1 MTLRTASKG
10 PNAGNQFWGCR
21 NYPNCRGVVNVTGA
35 PNEVKGN
42 VGDTPA
48 SGVGA
53 SRPTNERIPV
63 RWQEIRQRV
72 DYDAEYVSIGSVPG
86 LLKESFEDD
95 ETVRK
100 LLCDSVVL
108 SRSGRATEEVD
119 DHSRLMSAL
128 FLKLLQRG
136 RMPLPTLEIERSS
149 IRAFGLDQHTIDLSK
164 GENHELGWESKSG
177 KRYNIDRDKFVARLS
192 ERRNFELE
200 SEFREPLL
208 DSPYEL
214 DFIIRWMPQNLGD
227 DAGHWITPQAPLDT
241 LIESSSN
248 RQQVAGDARRVDF
261 LVNSPGTDPFVIEI
275 DGPEHSRAVEVDQQR
290 DSSLRRS
297 TGINVIRVTNE
308 EITPGAS
315 AKLEQIKRRFRVAGK
330 DDDDVKQT
338 AEVDGNAKIADFARA
353 CSIGSKIQFV
363 IAQAVERGWLTSDEW
378 NIEVSGAGQAVA
390 GAVLDVLR
398 MYSAYDS
405 LYGGKSRP
413 DKCSIRTDDG
423 KVEAW
428 VWDEGHW
435 RDVEDVEL
443 ATPSLSVLIESD
455 SSPYDEL
462 HRRDVDFIVRP
473 AFLPVEFSVDLH
485 SDFPRT
491 QIPTE
496 NYEDAE
502 PALTFFLQNVFRKQN
517 FRSGQGESIWRTL
530 RQEDTIVLLPTAGGK
545 SIIYQLSGLLMP
557 GITLV
562 IDPIVAL
569 IEDQIYGLRRY
580 GIERVTGIS
589 SALEHTERQA
599 ILRRA
604 ERGEFQFILMAPE
617 RLQSPEF
624 RETVRALRS
633 GSLINL
639 AVIDEA
645 HCVSEWGHEFRP
657 AYLRLADTLRN
668 ICRDISG
675 TAPPLLAL
683 TGTASRAV
691 LRDMMI
697 ELGID
702 QSQSDNVVRPVSFDR
717 EELKFEIRR
726 ERSSRTGMVALR
738 RVFQSLPHRF
748 PGQSTQFYNPRGR
761 DTSSGIVFVRT
772 VNAREWGL
780 MATRDAVSDSTGA
793 QVVTYS
799 GGTTPRRYEPEE
811 WERIK
816 RQNARSFKDNQDPV
830 LVSTKA
836 FGMGID
842 KPNIR
847 FVIHNGMPGSIESFY
862 QEAGR
867 AGRDGKT
874 AWCIAVT
881 SEFDPDRTD
890 GLLNPD
896 ASLDDIRALHKE
908 GAGDWNRMD
917 DITSAIHFHLNSFR
931 GTRDEIQQVDNVL
944 SQLGD
949 LQRANSEEVHWRS
962 QREQQQI
969 EFAIVRLVRV
979 GVVEDYEVDWNK
991 KLFKVYVPRFNL
1003 TDCKAIVFEHVKL
1016 AQPRRSR
1023 VFAERIDSIQNRAP
1037 YESAMALVT
1046 ALIEFTYDVIERSRR
1061 SAIRETVNLVRA
1073 ATTDDGI
1080 RSRILAYLQEGVNAE
1095 QIEEL
1100 LSETHGNLDGWWE
1113 LIEKM
1118 QAGVDGGELRGHTI
1132 RALESYP
1139 DDPGL
1144 LFARAASEAM
1154 CSDRAD
1160 RVCANTFTFGVQA
1173 GIKSQTSAE
1182 HIANLIANLYEFGET
1197 RVQVLRPLL
1206 TMGLLQLGAKEEGYS
1221 QFRLQAYEYAWSAQH
1236 PETETVAAAFA
1247 LGEAVQ
1253 QAADVVDKWR
1263 NRYSDKCLQL
1273 LAIA

>member
-1 MTLRTASKG
+1 MTLRTVSRG
-10 PNAGNQFWGCR
+10 PNTGNRFWGCG
-21 NYPNCRGVVNVTGA
+21 NYPNCRGGVNVCGA
-35 PNEVKGN
+35 PNKVNGN

-48 SGVGA
+48 IGAMA
-53 SRPTNERIPV
+53 SRPTNERLPV
-63 RWQEIRQRV
+63 RWHETRQRV
-72 DYDAEYVSIGSVPG
+72 DYDAEYVSIGSMPG
-86 LLKESFEDD
+86 LLKESFEND

-108 SRSGRATEEVD
+108 SRRGRATEEVD
-119 DHSRLMSAL
+119 QHSRLMSAL

-136 RMPLPTLEIERSS
+136 RMPLPTLEIERSA

-177 KRYNIDRDKFVARLS
+177 KRYNIDRDQFVARLS
-192 ERRNFELE
+192 KRRNFELE
-200 SEFREPLL
+200 SGFQEPLL
-208 DSPYEL
+208 DSSYEL
-214 DFIIRWMPQNLGD
+214 QFITQWIRQHLGD

-241 LIESSSN
+241 LIESSFEGQGAAVN
-248 RQQVAGDARRVDF
+248 ARRVDF
-261 LVNSPGTDPFVIEI
+261 LVHAPGIDPFVIEI
-275 DGPEHSRAVEVDQQR
+275 DGLEHQFADEVDLRR
-290 DSSLRRS
+290 DSSLKRS
-297 TGINVIRVTNE
+297 TGMNVIRVTNK
-308 EITPGAS
+308 EIAPGPS

-330 DDDDVKQT
+330 DDDDGKQT

-363 IAQAVERGWLTSDEW
+363 IAQAAERGWLTSDEW

-435 RDVEDVEL
+435 RDVQDVEL
-443 ATPSLSVLIESD
+443 AAPSLSVLVESD
-455 SSPYDEL
+455 SSPFDEL
-462 HRRDVDFIVRP
+462 VRRDVDFIIRP

-485 SDFPRT
+485 ADFPRM

-530 RQEDTIVLLPTAGGK
+530 RQEDTIVLLPTGGGK

-569 IEDQIYGLRRY
+569 IEDQVDGLRRY

-589 SALEHTERQA
+589 SALEQTERQA
-599 ILRRA
+599 IFHRA

-624 RETVRALRS
+624 RGTVGALRS
-633 GSLINL
+633 SSLINL

-668 ICRDISG
+668 ICRDIGG

-702 QSQSDNVVRPVSFDR
+702 QSQSDNVVRPDSFDR
-717 EELKFEIRR
+717 KELKFEIRR
-726 ERSSRTGMVALR
+726 ERTLRTGMDALR
-738 RVFQSLPHRF
+738 GVVRTVPQKFSESSTRF
-748 PGQSTQFYNPRGR
+748 FNSRGR
-761 DTSSGIVFVRT
+761 ETSSGIVFIRT
-772 VNAREWGL
+772 VNTRDWGL
-780 MATRDAVSDSTGA
+780 HATSQAVSKITRA
-793 QVVTYS
+793 RVATYS
-799 GGTTPRRYEPEE
+799 GGTVPQGYDRKE
-811 WERIK
+811 WEHVK
-816 RQNARSFKDNQDPV
+816 RQNARDFKDNEVPI
-830 LVSTKA
+830 LVATKA

-881 SEFDPDRTD
+881 SEFDVRRSDR
-890 GLLNPD
+890 LLNPNAD
-896 ASLDDIRALHKE
+896 LEDIRAVYGKD
-908 GAGDWNRMD
+908 GDDWNIKD
-917 DITSAIHFHLNSFR
+917 DVTTALFFHLNSFR
-931 GTRDEIQQVDNVL
+931 GVGPEIRQVADVL
-944 SQLGD
+944 SKLGD
-949 LQRANSEEVHWRS
+949 LTEANRVQISYKNET
-962 QREQQQI
+962 EQQQL
-969 EFAIVRLVRV
+969 EYAIVRLVRV
-979 GVVEDYEVDWNK
+979 GVVDDYEIHWNQSLILVD
-991 KLFKVYVPRFNL
+991 VPRFDFNR
-1003 TDCKAIVFEHVKL
+1003 CKAKTIEHVEL

-1023 VFAERIDSIQNRAP
+1023 VFAQRIESISGETPHEVAT
-1037 YESAMALVT
+1037 ALVS

-1061 SAIRETVNLVRA
+1061 RAIQEAVNLARNE
-1073 ATTDDGI
+1073 TTDNGI
-1080 RSRILAYLQEGVNAE
+1080 RRRIIEYLQEGVDA
-1095 QIEEL
+1095 QRIEEL
-1100 LSETHGNLDGWWE
+1100 LSGTEDTLAGWWE

-1118 QAGVDGGELRGHTI
+1118 QTAVDAGELRGLAI

-1144 LFARAASEAM
+1144 LFARAASEVM
-1154 CSDRAD
+1154 CSDRDD
-1160 RVCANTFTFGVQA
+1160 RVCIGTFTFGVQA
-1173 GIKSQTSAE
+1173 GVKYQTSAE
-1182 HIANLIANLYEFGET
+1182 HISELITNLYEFGET
-1197 RVQVLRPLL
+1197 RSQALRPFL
-1206 TMGLLQLGAKEEGYS
+1206 TMGLLELDSNEVQHRP
-1221 QFRLQAYEYAWSAQH
+1221 FRLQAYEYAKNSQH

-1247 LGEAVQ
+1247 LGEVIE
-1253 QAADVVDKWR
+1253 QASDVVDKWR

-1273 LAIA
+1273 LGIA